1 LIFLKWSFSRHK
13 RYQLC
18 EASARNFGHVN
29 RPYNSRIAHYAAT
42 GIIVHRILEQLLAG
56 RSGESVREIE
66 RSTNTRQ
73 IRECMRHIL
82 KDAHILPPPEGQ
94 QRRPPK
100 PVLIKQMVRN
110 GLRLLSQRY
119 PFHTVHGTEMVVES
133 DDAIGIIDL
142 VLNKPLSVERQEFV
156 LVDWKTRDA
165 RPMSTNEPQL
175 AAYTVLLSDQN
186 NSAHIKSSL
195 ALLHPR
201 QSTLLDVNHHPDFL
215 EEMRRMMR
223 SQIEHWRTL
232 DVNAL
237 ICTCGNC
244 D

>member
-1 LIFLKWSFSRHK
+1 LKWSFSRHK

-18 EASARNFGHVN
+18 EATGRNFGQAN
-29 RPYNSRIAHYAAT
+29 RPFNSTIVHYAAT
-42 GIIVHRILEQLLAG
+42 GIIVHRILEQLLAD
-56 RSGESVREIE
+56 RLGESVREIE

-73 IRECMRHIL
+73 IRECMGLIL
-82 KDAHILPPPEGQ
+82 QDAHILPPPEGQ

-100 PVLIKQMVRN
+100 PILIKQMVRN

-119 PFHTVHGTEMVVES
+119 PLHTVYCTEMIVES

-142 VLNKPLSVERQEFV
+142 VLNKPLSVEQQEFV
-156 LVDWKTRDA
+156 LIDWKTRDA

-175 AAYTVLLSDQN
+175 AVYTVLLSEQYS
-186 NSAHIKSSL
+186 SAQIKSCL

-201 QSTLLDVNHHPDFL
+201 QATLLDVNHHPDFL
-215 EEMRRMMR
+215 EQTRSTVL

-232 DVNAL
+232 DVNTL

>member
-1 LIFLKWSFSRHK
+1 M
-13 RYQLC
+13 
-18 EASARNFGHVN
+18 N
-29 RPYNSRIAHYAAT
+29 RSYRPQIAHYAAT
-42 GIIVHRILEQLLAG
+42 GIIVHRILEQLLAD
-56 RSGESVREIE
+56 RIGESVREIV
-66 RSTNTRQ
+66 RSTNTRH
-73 IRECMRHIL
+73 IRECTAQIMRG
-82 KDAHILPPPEGQ
+82 AHILPAPDEGET
-94 QRRPPK
+94 RLPK
-100 PVLIKQMVRN
+100 PILIKQMVRN
-110 GLRLLSQRY
+110 GLRMLSQRY
-119 PFHTVHGTEMVVES
+119 PLHIIYDTEMVIET
-133 DDAIGIIDL
+133 DDAIGVVDL
-142 VLNKPLSVERQEFV
+142 VLTKSFSDNEQEFV

-175 AAYTVLLSDQN
+175 ATYTVLLSDQN

-195 ALLHPR
+195 VLLHPR